1 MKTNLKSKDF
11 LFDLCIT
18 LICVFTIIVM
28 LYPFLNVLAVS
39 FNEPR
44 DTMRGGITFYP
55 RKFSTESYAKVFRD
69 SAIYDAAYI
78 SVLRTIIGTAAS
90 LFCTSLLAYILS
102 RKGFILN
109 KFITVLMLITMY
121 FSAGI
126 IPTYV
131 LFKYLNLLNNFS
143 VYIVPSLFY
152 GFNVIIIRTYM
163 EGLPDSLVESAQL
176 DGAKEMTIFLRILFP
191 LSLPSIATVG
201 LFLAVG
207 QWNSWFDTMLYAP
220 KVKTLQYLLMQKLDS
235 VNASMNSSQPNDAEM
250 QITVTTA
257 SVRATYTVITM
268 LPIVCVYPFVQ
279 RFFIQGMTVGGVKE

>member
-1 MKTNLKSKDF
+1 MKKSLKSSDF
-11 LFDLCIT
+11 LFDLFIT
-18 LICVFTIIVM
+18 LTCIITIVVM
-28 LYPFLNVLAVS
+28 IYPFLNVLAVS

-55 RKFSTESYAKVFRD
+55 RKFSAESYSKIFKD
-69 SAIYDAAYI
+69 SNIYDAAYI
-78 SVLRTIIGTAAS
+78 SVLRTVIGTCAS
-90 LFCTSLLAYILS
+90 LFCTSLLAYVLS

-109 KFITVLMLITMY
+109 KFITILMLITMY
-121 FSAGI
+121 FGAGI

-131 LFKYLNLLNNFS
+131 LFKYLNLLNNFL
-143 VYIVPSLFY
+143 VYVVPSLFY

-176 DGAKEMTIFLRILFP
+176 DGAKEMTIFLRIMFP
-191 LSLPSIATVG
+191 LSLPSIATVA

-220 KVKTLQYLLMQKLDS
+220 RIKTLQYLLMQKLDS

-250 QITVTTA
+250 QVTVTTA

>member
-1 MKTNLKSKDF
+1 MKRIFKNTDF
-11 LFDLCIT
+11 IFDCCIT
-18 LICVFTIIVM
+18 VICILTIIVM

-55 RKFSTESYAKVFRD
+55 RAFSFESYVKVLQD
-69 SAIYDAAYI
+69 QNIYEAAYV
-78 SVLRTIIGTAAS
+78 SVLRTVIGTVAS

-102 RKGFILN
+102 RKEFILN
-109 KFITVLMLITMY
+109 KFITILMLITMY

-131 LFKYLNLLNNFS
+131 LFKYLKLLNNFM

-163 EGLPDSLVESAQL
+163 EGLPDSLIESAQL
-176 DGAKEMTIFLRILFP
+176 DGAKEMTIFFRIMFP

-220 KVKTLQYLLMQKLDS
+220 KIKTLQYLLMQKLDS
-235 VNASMNSSQPNDAEM
+235 VNASMNSSQPSDAEM
-250 QITVTTA
+250 QVTVTTA

-268 LPIVCVYPFVQ
+268 IPIVCVYPFVQ